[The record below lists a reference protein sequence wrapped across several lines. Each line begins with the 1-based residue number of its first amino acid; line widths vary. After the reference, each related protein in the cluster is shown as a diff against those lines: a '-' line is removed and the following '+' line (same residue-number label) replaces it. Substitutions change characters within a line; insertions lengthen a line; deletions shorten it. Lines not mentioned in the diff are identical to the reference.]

1 MDTFLVFFTDWLL
14 PEYPD
19 GYLLATFVYL
29 FFFVLAVANFLRSIM
44 VHLAGTSTGWL
55 PISKERLQ
63 ELVAAQES
71 IYSVISD
78 YCEKKGRSLEE
89 SIHAV
94 PGVSIFRP
102 DPDRKPMV
110 NYSFVTEHS
119 MSNGDFHRSYSG
131 STGSSSINPEAAA
144 FSPGDPPVFRGV
156 RTPEEF
162 MASLRAAQARR
173 RASAAIPA
181 RRIVFGNLPEGTS
194 VSDVLCMVHGG
205 AVERAWSVVEGEVIV
220 QFIDDGAC
228 ARYYAIHSAGILV
241 HGNHVITVAQ
251 PDNTDPLTPRQRER
265 IMSGVT
271 RLVSI
276 SGIVN
281 EAFVNLCTITKGYE
295 IDHILLAECDRPGIS
310 YVFFRNITHAW
321 DFKIHAEEDVDNWGD
336 CVFDYIPD
344 PCLVARGFHENNLET
359 RFCDAVTLDNN

>member
-1 MDTFLVFFTDWLL
+1 
-14 PEYPD
+14 
-19 GYLLATFVYL
+19 
-29 FFFVLAVANFLRSIM
+29 
-44 VHLAGTSTGWL
+44 
-55 PISKERLQ
+55 
-63 ELVAAQES
+63 
-71 IYSVISD
+71 
-78 YCEKKGRSLEE
+78 
-89 SIHAV
+89 
-94 PGVSIFRP
+94 
-102 DPDRKPMV
+102 
-110 NYSFVTEHS
+110 

-144 FSPGDPPVFRGV
+144 FSPGDSPVFRGV

-295 IDHILLAECDRPGIS
+295 IDHILLAECDRVSRPPLTFEGKETDKSSIAWHLLR
-310 YVFFRNITHAW
+310 FFPQH
-321 DFKIHAEEDVDNWGD
+321 H
-336 CVFDYIPD
+336 
-344 PCLVARGFHENNLET
+344 PCLGLQDSRGGG
-359 RFCDAVTLDNN
+359 C